1 MFAFSLVAAAS
12 PTFSRRSDTVSAIV
26 GTDITLRCVA
36 TGQPEPLY
44 EWMRDGRV
52 VQSRNR
58 LTVHAGSLTI
68 SSVSLQDTGR
78 YDCVAEN
85 VVGRASK
92 SIFLQVQ
99 GEQSQLLCS
108 RSTAVEADACN
119 YPWGA
124 KDVSDSVCKE
134 ICGRKH
140 KSVVLNKGHN

>member
-1 MFAFSLVAAAS
+1 MGIFFAIFVLATAA
-12 PTFSRRSDTVSAIV
+12 PTFSQRSDTVSAIV
-26 GTDITLRCVA
+26 GTDITLRCIA

-68 SSVSLQDTGR
+68 TSVSLHDTGR

-99 GEQSQLLCS
+99 GEEHS
-108 RSTAVEADACN
+108 
-119 YPWGA
+119 Y
-124 KDVSDSVCKE
+124 
-134 ICGRKH
+134 
-140 KSVVLNKGHN
+140 